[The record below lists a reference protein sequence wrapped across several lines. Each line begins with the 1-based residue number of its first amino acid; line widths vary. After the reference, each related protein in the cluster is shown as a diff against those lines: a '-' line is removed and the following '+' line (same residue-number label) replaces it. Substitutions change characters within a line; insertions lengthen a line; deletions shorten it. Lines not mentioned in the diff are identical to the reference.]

1 MTRHTHLVGAWP
13 GLSGNK
19 AMETAL
25 QRLGPYLDR
34 LSDGETG
41 FRSMWATPN
50 IEAFRANPDV
60 ELVRDADFTGMDDIT
75 QYRVRDGAN
84 LDADNIRLTY
94 LGAFKESFPNFKV
107 LRDRH
112 GRPDLRFQVGIPTPL
127 DLAVFTFGG
136 EEALGDA
143 ALRTPIEDATVRQI
157 DEIFA
162 IGGDEVV
169 FQLEAV
175 VALVSVAQ
183 APDAQQ
189 PEVAD
194 GIARELVRVAARG
207 PEGARYGI
215 HLCLGD
221 FTHKAYGHMRDVRPL
236 VRMANA
242 IAIHWPAGR
251 SLDYV
256 HAPFAAAEE
265 PPTFD
270 AGFYEPLRDL
280 ELPDQTRFVAGFV
293 HEHLDLDQHVE
304 LLARIEGLVGH
315 GVDVA
320 AACGLGRRPSPDEAW
335 DAMDKSAAL
344 IEARV

>member
-25 QRLGPYLDR
+25 KRLGPHLER

-75 QYRVRDGAN
+75 QYRVRVGATLN
-84 LDADNIRLTY
+84 ADNIRLTY
-94 LGAFKESFPNFKV
+94 LGAFQESFPNFKV
-107 LRDRH
+107 LRERH
-112 GRPDLRFQVGIPTPL
+112 GRPDLRFQVGIPTPR

-136 EEALGDA
+136 PEAFGDA
-143 ALRTPIEDATVRQI
+143 GLRTPIEDATVRQI
-157 DEIFA
+157 DEIFG

-175 VALVSVAQ
+175 VGLVSVAQ
-183 APDAQQ
+183 APDEEQA
-189 PEVAD
+189 EVAD
-194 GIARELVRVAARG
+194 GLAVELARVAARG
-207 PEGARYGI
+207 PEGAHYGI

-221 FTHKAYGHMRDVRPL
+221 FTHEAYGHMRDVRPL
-236 VRMANA
+236 VLMANA
-242 IAIHWPAGR
+242 IARHWPAGR
-251 SLDYV
+251 PLDYI
-256 HAPFAAAEE
+256 HAPFAAAQE

-270 AGFYEPLRDL
+270 EAWYQSLRDL
-280 ELPDQTRFVAGFV
+280 ELGDQTRFVAGFV

-304 LLARIEGLVGH
+304 LLSRIEHLVGH
-315 GVDVA
+315 EVDIA

-344 IEARV
+344 IKARV